1 MHGWVQNIVQWL
13 EKTINILIC
22 LADDGEIVGH
32 CGTGGTDFPAP
43 VPPL

>member
-22 LADDGEIVGH
+22 LADDGKFAGH
-32 CGTGGTDFPAP
+32 CGSDFPP
-43 VPPL
+43 VSPVFTL